1 MKISLRFT
9 DSQSALP
16 RCGAATKFVMRDI
29 PRLQRKRR
37 AGDRDGGEGRVRIVP
52 VLSAKHGAILV
63 FSDKGK

>member
-37 AGDRDGGEGRVRIVP
+37 AGDRDGGRGGEGEAEGPYRSCVVY
-52 VLSAKHGAILV
+52 
-63 FSDKGK
+63 FSVQ

>member
-16 RCGAATKFVMRDI
+16 RCGAATKFVIRDI

-37 AGDRDGGEGRVRIVP
+37 AGDRDGGRGGEGKGRVRIVL
-52 VLSAKHGAILV
+52 VLSILV